1 MPFRIVAKREDETVR
16 TDRDSWLI
24 ATARARVWA
33 SEGWDVTIVVCDE
46 EQYAATEFP
55 SLQPV

>member
-33 SEGWDVTIVVCDE
+33 SEGWDVTIVVRDE
-46 EQYAATEFP
+46 ELDVSTESP
-55 SLQPV
+55 SLQPL

>member
-1 MPFRIVAKREDETVR
+1 MTFRIVAKREDETVR

-33 SEGWDVTIVVCDE
+33 SEGWDVTIVVRDE
-46 EQYAATEFP
+46 DTGAFSDSP
-55 SLQPV
+55 SLQPA

>member
-33 SEGWDVTIVVCDE
+33 SEGWDVTIVVRDE
-46 EQYAATEFP
+46 EAGTFAESP
-55 SLQPV
+55 SLQPA

>member
-1 MPFRIVAKREDETVR
+1 MSFRIVAKREDETVR

-33 SEGWDVTIVVCDE
+33 SEGWDVTIVVRE
-46 EQYAATEFP
+46 EEAGAHADLP
-55 SLQPV
+55 RLQPA